1 MEVGV
6 TANKGGLM
14 SAPRPKPSS
23 HEGKLYKLGNGINVV
38 KPKRALKP
46 LASQQNLLE
55 IRDKSK

>member
-1 MEVGV
+1 
-6 TANKGGLM
+6 M